1 VCDDTWSRT
10 CAKDNQKKNLFG
22 CDFKLQSRIVKQTR
36 FIKSQDFASCGR
48 IVVRTFPFVSGVG
61 VALKNFHYR
70 IEDPTVLSGG
80 WLGVRQVT
88 SRFFFCIHRFGSPLK
103 SERSRSQHLGGNK

>member
-10 CAKDNQKKNLFG
+10 CDKITKNLFG
-22 CDFKLQSRIVKQTR
+22 CDFKLQSRIVKPTR
-36 FIKSQDFASCGR
+36 FIKWQDFASCGR
-48 IVVRTFPFVSGVG
+48 IVVRTFLFVSGVG

-70 IEDPTVLSGG
+70 IGDPTVLSGG

>member
-10 CAKDNQKKNLFG
+10 CDKITKNLFG
-22 CDFKLQSRIVKQTR
+22 CDFKLQYQIVKQTR

-48 IVVRTFPFVSGVG
+48 IVVRTFLFVSGVG

-70 IEDPTVLSGG
+70 IGDPTVLSGG

-88 SRFFFCIHRFGSPLK
+88 LAIFFLDTPVRLTVE
-103 SERSRSQHLGGNK
+103 ERTVA